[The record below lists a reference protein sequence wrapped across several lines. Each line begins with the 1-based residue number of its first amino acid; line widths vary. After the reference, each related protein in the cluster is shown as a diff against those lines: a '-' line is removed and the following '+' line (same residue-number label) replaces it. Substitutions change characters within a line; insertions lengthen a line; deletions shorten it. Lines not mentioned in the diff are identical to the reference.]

1 MRFNRIFLDLDGTVY
16 LDGKII
22 GSADVQ
28 IKRLSEAGVKF
39 HYITNNTSVSSE
51 TYRKKLSDLGLPYE
65 DDSIISPTLVL
76 SEWLLENSIQRVFL
90 VGTNDFCNEV
100 CTRSSVVVTSDN
112 PECIVVSFDKE
123 LSYEKLEM
131 ACQLINRGV
140 PYYLTHIDMAC
151 PTKFGPVPDC
161 GAIGALL
168 QKTTEVEPMGHFGKP
183 GDQLIGYLKKR
194 IFTEEDNIVMAGDR
208 LYTDAT
214 LGARL
219 GAYTVLVCSGE
230 FKRGHSLQNMRVNVH
245 ENLSKFLEML

>member
-22 GSADVQ
+22 AAADVH

-51 TYRKKLSDLGLPYE
+51 TYRKKLLDLGLPYD

-76 SEWLLENSIQRVFL
+76 SDWLQKNSIQRIFL

-100 CTRSSVVVTSDN
+100 SMRSNAVITSDK

-123 LSYEKLEM
+123 LTYEKLEI

-183 GDQLIGYLKKR
+183 GDRLIDYMKNR
-194 IFTEEDNIVMAGDR
+194 ILSKEDSIVMAGDR
-208 LYTDAT
+208 LYTDAN
-214 LGARL
+214 LGVRL
-219 GAYTVLVCSGE
+219 GAHTVLVCSGE
-230 FKRGHSLQNMRVNVH
+230 FKRGHSLQNMKVSVH
-245 ENLSKFLEML
+245 ENLSEFLEML